1 MIQETAGR
9 KFNRTV
15 YAGLLTTILPRVI
28 TSEAEYVRLEAKF
41 KELIRKN
48 RSIEE
53 DSMFDLLANLLE
65 DYEKRSLKP
74 LESARPVEILKFL
87 MQENGLKQADMI
99 EYFGSQGNVSQVIS
113 GKRRI
118 SRNAAAKLAE
128 RFKLSPAAFID

>member
-1 MIQETAGR
+1 MIQETPAR

-15 YAGLLTTILPRVI
+15 YAGLLTKVLPRVI

-41 KELIRKN
+41 KELIRKK
-48 RSIEE
+48 RSPEE

-65 DYEKRSLKP
+65 DYEKRTFEP
-74 LESARPVEILKFL
+74 LESASPVEILKFL
-87 MQENGLKQADMI
+87 MQENDLKQSDMT
-99 EYFGSQGNVSQVIS
+99 EYFGSQGNVSQVMS

-118 SRNAAAKLAE
+118 SRNAAAKLAA